1 MALNLLSFKLTLE
14 SEEKE
19 GEMEWGSER
28 EEHAKNEQ
36 QDNAETE
43 TPDKNFW

>member
-28 EEHAKNEQ
+28 EEHAKKEQ
-36 QDNAETE
+36 QDNENPRA
-43 TPDKNFW
+43 PNKK